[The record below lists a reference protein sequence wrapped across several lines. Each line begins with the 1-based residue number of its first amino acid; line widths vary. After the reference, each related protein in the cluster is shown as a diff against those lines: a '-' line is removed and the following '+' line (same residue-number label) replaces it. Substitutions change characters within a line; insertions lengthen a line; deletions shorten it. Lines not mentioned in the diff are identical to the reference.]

1 MNEINFISNNV
12 SDEDKDL
19 FFGPE
24 VDKEE
29 FIIIENHWSMANVLA
44 RAGVFASVS
53 QARKQGEHKPIPEGF
68 TFIERGKNQ
77 RKKKIFIF
85 FKKD

>member
-1 MNEINFISNNV
+1 MNEINFITKNV
-12 SDEDKDL
+12 TSKDKDL

-24 VDKEE
+24 VDKEV
-29 FIIIENHWSMANVLA
+29 FIEIEEHWSMANILA
-44 RAGVFASVS
+44 RAGVFVSVS

-68 TFIERGKNQ
+68 TIIERGKNQ